1 LWPGWISESERDRV
15 VLAGGRPYT
24 PEEDDAVLTA
34 RSYDD
39 FVRLY
44 PHRTLHAYRKR
55 KEILQRQGRKPSIA
69 SGFLPAGDQPTLEP
83 APPLNLPSWREFV
96 DHIEGQRAFR
106 QRTTYS
112 TNFSSPL
119 IHATEPIGLIA
130 LSDLHIGAWGV
141 DYRLLVRVIDEIL
154 AIPNLFII
162 LLGDVLELAVKLRS
176 VAEVIGGSAITPEAQ
191 YAFAESL
198 LDELAP
204 RVAGATWGNHDA
216 REEALLGTSR
226 IGRLYAERG
235 VVYHA
240 GIAHIDLQVGQE
252 TYRIAATHHYR
263 GRSIYNPVHGPQ
275 RYLIMDSNDREIA
288 MAGDSHAP
296 GQLAFVHGER
306 FKVAINSGT
315 THVNSG
321 YGQRYFSLFT
331 EPAFPL
337 VELWPNEHRIVPF
350 WSIRDWLGQRG
361 HSAPGRVD

>member
-1 LWPGWISESERDRV
+1 
-15 VLAGGRPYT
+15 
-24 PEEDDAVLTA
+24 
-34 RSYDD
+34 
-39 FVRLY
+39 
-44 PHRTLHAYRKR
+44 
-55 KEILQRQGRKPSIA
+55 
-69 SGFLPAGDQPTLEP
+69 
-83 APPLNLPSWREFV
+83 
-96 DHIEGQRAFR
+96 
-106 QRTTYS
+106 
-112 TNFSSPL
+112 
-119 IHATEPIGLIA
+119 
-130 LSDLHIGAWGV
+130 
-141 DYRLLVRVIDEIL
+141 
-154 AIPNLFII
+154 
-162 LLGDVLELAVKLRS
+162 
-176 VAEVIGGSAITPEAQ
+176 
-191 YAFAESL
+191 
-198 LDELAP
+198 
-204 RVAGATWGNHDA
+204 
-216 REEALLGTSR
+216 
-226 IGRLYAERG
+226 LYAERG